1 MVMYK
6 TSLQNF
12 KRSYECKTIIM
23 NNTNDCNSNNWE
35 IRAAFPT
42 EQELIIYRA
51 APGILEWS

>member
-1 MVMYK
+1 MYK
-6 TSLQNF
+6 TSLQKF

-42 EQELIIYRA
+42 EQELIIYCA
-51 APGILEWS
+51 AVGILEWS